1 MIMKTSFLSI
11 LLLTSFLVLGCN
23 FRQNNNTKG
32 ENRNTAYLNQTKK
45 VEVVDITVNGANG
58 NPTCQDLYYENHGA
72 DADLDWDEEISV
84 FHYWRDI
91 SNDEYYFNI
100 PSEEQVN
107 TWKALC
113 EEKNRPDSVSRR
125 YLQGYYAN
133 MNQYMTIQDF
143 VEIWYG
149 DGDNLKNDDF
159 TTWRLM
165 QYNSLPFIQPDSEF
179 DKFYVLK
186 NTIQG
191 LLLFEPQSQWEL
203 NFYAGLESDFQ
214 EYYDRILVREAIRH
228 SNEKTADLLKEEENA
243 WINYHEAL
251 NSAFQIIDGSPDGMV
266 GSAWPMAIGGIA
278 YDNAQMRALSMED
291 FYFAL
296 TDSLDY
302 HIAHRKSLIGQYE
315 IERHAQIDNSSV
327 LKEYLRFMDFFKDES
342 FFEPEYSY
350 SVSELRSVLED
361 EMKAWQ
367 GWMLSRDKVSSTLTG
382 LCKDCYDNAT
392 NNIRRHK
399 LIMLKNRYQG
409 FGITSKTTLD
419 CLLPYSC
426 EDPDIDLFS
435 FEEKWNSI

>member
-1 MIMKTSFLSI
+1 MRTTCLSI
-11 LLLTSFLVLGCN
+11 ILLTLVFAQGCN
-23 FRQNNNTKG
+23 FRQSNNTKG
-32 ENRNTAYLNQTKK
+32 KNTDSAYLNLTKE
-45 VEVVDITVNGANG
+45 VEADDSSAEYENENA
-58 NPTCQDLYYENHGA
+58 TCRDLYYEKKDA
-72 DADLDWDEEISV
+72 DAILDWDEEISV

-91 SNDEYYFNI
+91 SNDEYYFDI

-107 TWKALC
+107 AWKALC
-113 EEKNRPDSVSRR
+113 EEKNRIDSVSRR

-149 DGDNLKNDDF
+149 DGENRKNDDL

-165 QYNSLPFIQPDSEF
+165 QYDSLPFIQPDSEF

-214 EYYDRILVREAIRH
+214 EYYDRVLIREAIRH
-228 SNEKTADLLKEEENA
+228 SNKRTAKLLEEEENA
-243 WINYHEAL
+243 WLNYHEAL
-251 NSAFQIIDGSPDGMV
+251 NAAFQIIDGSPDGMV
-266 GSAWPMAIGGIA
+266 GSAWPMAISGIA
-278 YDNAQMRALSMED
+278 YDDAKMRALSMED
-291 FYFAL
+291 YYFAL

-302 HIAHRKSLIGQYE
+302 KIAHKRSIIGQYD
-315 IERHAQIDNSSV
+315 IERHAMIENSSV
-327 LKEYLRFMDFFKDES
+327 LKEYLQFMDFFKDET
-342 FFEPEYSY
+342 FYDPEYSY
-350 SVSELRSVLED
+350 PVSELRSVLED

-426 EDPDIDLFS
+426 EDSEIGLFR

>member
-1 MIMKTSFLSI
+1 MKTSFLSI
-11 LLLTSFLVLGCN
+11 LLLTLSLSQSCN
-23 FRQNNNTKG
+23 SRPKNS
-32 ENRNTAYLNQTKK
+32 AYLNQTKE
-45 VEVVDITVNGANG
+45 VEDVEIA
-58 NPTCQDLYYENHGA
+58 TCQDLYYEKKAA
-72 DADLDWDEEISV
+72 DADIDWEEEISV

-91 SNDEYYFNI
+91 SNDEYYFGI
-100 PSEEQVN
+100 PSEQQVI

-113 EEKNRPDSVSRR
+113 EEKNCIDSVSRR

-149 DGDNLKNDDF
+149 DGENRQNDDL

-165 QYNSLPFIQPDSEF
+165 QYDSLPFIQPDSEF

-186 NTIQG
+186 STIQR

-203 NFYAGLESDFQ
+203 NCSAGLESDFQ
-214 EYYDRILVREAIRH
+214 EYYDRVLVREAIRH
-228 SNEKTADLLKEEENA
+228 SSRRTANLLAKEEKA
-243 WINYHEAL
+243 WGNYHEAL
-251 NSAFQIIDGSPDGMV
+251 NAAFKIIDGSPDGMV
-266 GSAWPMAIGGIA
+266 GSAWPMAISGIA

-302 HIAHRKSLIGQYE
+302 HIVHKNSIIGQYE
-315 IERHAQIDNSSV
+315 IERHEQIDNNRV
-327 LKEYLRFMDFFKDES
+327 LNEYLHFMDFFNNES
-342 FFEPEYSY
+342 FFNPEYSY
-350 SVSELRSVLED
+350 SVSDLRRVLED

-367 GWMLSRDKVSSTLTG
+367 GWMSSRDKVSSTLTG

-409 FGITSKTTLD
+409 FGITSKTILD
-419 CLLPYSC
+419 SLLPYSC
-426 EDPDIDLFS
+426 KDPDIDLFS
-435 FEEKWNSI
+435 FEEKWNSVSPDLCHELTSTE

>member
-1 MIMKTSFLSI
+1 MKTACLSI
-11 LLLTSFLVLGCN
+11 TFLTLFFAQGCH
-23 FRQNNNTKG
+23 FRQNNNAKSENTIGVEPALTKVI
-32 ENRNTAYLNQTKK
+32 EADNSESVECINSAIRRN
-45 VEVVDITVNGANG
+45 
-58 NPTCQDLYYENHGA
+58 LYYEKMDA
-72 DADLDWDEEISV
+72 DAETDWDEKISV
-84 FHYWRDI
+84 FHFWRDI
-91 SNDEYYFNI
+91 SDDEYYFNL
-100 PSEEQVN
+100 PSEEQVS

-113 EEKNRPDSVSRR
+113 EEKNRLDSVSRR

-149 DGDNLKNDDF
+149 DGDNQKNDDF

-203 NFYAGLESDFQ
+203 NFYADLESDFQ
-214 EYYDRILVREAIRH
+214 EYYDRVLVREAIRH
-228 SNEKTADLLKEEENA
+228 SNERTADLLKEEENA

>member
-1 MIMKTSFLSI
+1 M
-11 LLLTSFLVLGCN
+11 
-23 FRQNNNTKG
+23 
-32 ENRNTAYLNQTKK
+32 
-45 VEVVDITVNGANG
+45 D
-58 NPTCQDLYYENHGA
+58 A
-72 DADLDWDEEISV
+72 DAETDWDEKISV
-84 FHYWRDI
+84 FHFWRDI
-91 SNDEYYFNI
+91 SDDEYYFNL

-113 EEKNRPDSVSRR
+113 EEKNRLDSVSRR

-214 EYYDRILVREAIRH
+214 EYYDRVLVREAIRH

-278 YDNAQMRALSMED
+278 YDNAKMRALSMED

>member
-1 MIMKTSFLSI
+1 MKTACLSI
-11 LLLTSFLVLGCN
+11 TILTLFFAQGCH
-23 FRQNNNTKG
+23 FRQNNNAKSENTIGVEPALTKVI
-32 ENRNTAYLNQTKK
+32 EADNSESVECINSAIRRN
-45 VEVVDITVNGANG
+45 
-58 NPTCQDLYYENHGA
+58 LYYEKMDA
-72 DADLDWDEEISV
+72 DAETDWDEKISV
-84 FHYWRDI
+84 FHFWRDI
-91 SNDEYYFNI
+91 SDDEYYFNL
-100 PSEEQVN
+100 PSEEQVS

-113 EEKNRPDSVSRR
+113 EEKNRLDSVSRR

-149 DGDNLKNDDF
+149 DGDNQKNDDF

-214 EYYDRILVREAIRH
+214 EYYDRVLVREAIRH
-228 SNEKTADLLKEEENA
+228 SNERTADLLKEEENA

>member
-1 MIMKTSFLSI
+1 MKTSFLSI
-11 LLLTSFLVLGCN
+11 LLLTLSLAQGCN
-23 FRQNNNTKG
+23 SRPSNSV
-32 ENRNTAYLNQTKK
+32 YHNQTKE
-45 VEVVDITVNGANG
+45 VEDVEIA
-58 NPTCQDLYYENHGA
+58 TCQDLYYEKKAA
-72 DADLDWDEEISV
+72 DADIDWEEEISV

-91 SNDEYYFNI
+91 SNDEYYFGI
-100 PSEEQVN
+100 PSEQQVI

-113 EEKNRPDSVSRR
+113 EEKNCIDSVSRR

-149 DGDNLKNDDF
+149 DGENRQNDDL

-165 QYNSLPFIQPDSEF
+165 QYDSLPFIQPDSEF

-191 LLLFEPQSQWEL
+191 LLSFEPQSQWEM
-203 NFYAGLESDFQ
+203 NYSASLESDFQ
-214 EYYDRILVREAIRH
+214 EYYDRVLVREAIRH
-228 SNEKTADLLKEEENA
+228 SSRITANLLEKEEKA
-243 WINYHEAL
+243 WGNYYKAL
-251 NSAFQIIDGSPDGMV
+251 IAAFKIIDGSPGGMV
-266 GSAWPMAIGGIA
+266 GSAWPMAISGIA

-302 HIAHRKSLIGQYE
+302 HIAHKKSIREQYE
-315 IERHAQIDNSSV
+315 IERHEQIDNNRV
-327 LKEYLRFMDFFKDES
+327 LNEYLHFMDFFNNES
-342 FFEPEYSY
+342 FFKPEYSY
-350 SVSELRSVLED
+350 SVSDLRRVLED

-367 GWMLSRDKVSSTLTG
+367 GWMSSRDKVSSTLTG

-392 NNIRRHK
+392 NNTRRHK

-409 FGITSKTTLD
+409 FGITSKTIFD

-435 FEEKWNSI
+435 FEEKWNSV

>member
-1 MIMKTSFLSI
+1 MKTACLSI
-11 LLLTSFLVLGCN
+11 TILTLFFAQGCH
-23 FRQNNNTKG
+23 FRQNNNAKSDNTIGVEPALTKVI
-32 ENRNTAYLNQTKK
+32 EADNSES
-45 VEVVDITVNGANG
+45 VECMNSAIRR
-58 NPTCQDLYYENHGA
+58 DLYYEKMDA
-72 DADLDWDEEISV
+72 DAETDWDEKISV
-84 FHYWRDI
+84 FHFWRDI
-91 SNDEYYFNI
+91 SDDEYYFNI

-214 EYYDRILVREAIRH
+214 EYYDRVLVREAIRH

-278 YDNAQMRALSMED
+278 YDNAKMRALSMED

-382 LCKDCYDNAT
+382 LCKNCYDNAT
-392 NNIRRHK
+392 NNIRRYK